1 LTTQREKFFK
11 VKEKVLGQF
20 FTPPEVADFIV
31 SFALIHLDKAE
42 RAIDPACGEGVFLS
56 ALLKHGVKEV
66 WGVDVDPNVFDK
78 MPDSIKERVKKIIIG
93 DALIRSPTLSQ
104 IFVLPENYFDLAV
117 GNPPFS
123 AKYGRISDYRLK
135 QYKISKNKKSEAI
148 EVLFLERFIS
158 LVRPGGIVGIIIP
171 DGILINKNY
180 EYVRKFILDYNI
192 IAIISLPRGL
202 FNSNLRTTS
211 KTSILFLKK
220 EKNKGS
226 DVFMFE
232 VNSIDELPKIIEIYK
247 RKGGIWVKPD
257 VDCLHPKCC
266 KKPAIQFRSGLEVQP
281 LEKLVIEMRTG
292 RTEYGSKRRFT
303 NKGLRYIS
311 AKVVTPYGLDFKRD
325 EKFVEP
331 NSPMDKESAHVKPND
346 VLFVRVG
353 VGCAGR
359 VAVVLDE
366 NDVGVADDWIYIIR
380 VDKNKILPHYLA
392 IFLQTKYGKEQLDRI
407 KRGVGTVTIPK
418 SELKKV
424 LVPIPPKDFQEKIK
438 ELYIR
443 MVNLTRAGKYNA
455 AKELFEKMKK
465 MVEDILTQD

>member
-1 LTTQREKFFK
+1 MTLQREKFFK

-20 FTPPEVADFIV
+20 FTPPEVAEFIV
-31 SFALIHLDKAE
+31 SFALVHLDKAE

-56 ALLKHGVKEV
+56 ALLKHGFKEV
-66 WGVDVDPNVFDK
+66 WGVDIDPNVLNR
-78 MPDSIKERVKKIIIG
+78 MSESIKERAKIIIG

-104 IFVLPENYFDLAV
+104 VFVLPENYFDLAV

-135 QYKISKNKKSEAI
+135 QYKISKNKRSEAI

-158 LVRPGGIVGIIIP
+158 LVRPGGVVGIIIP

-180 EYVRKFILDYNI
+180 EYVRKFILNFNI

-202 FNSNLRTTS
+202 FNSNLRVTS

-220 EKNKGS
+220 ERNKGS

-232 VNSIDELPKIIEIYK
+232 ISSIDDLPKVIEAYEMK
-247 RKGGIWVKPD
+247 EGLWVKPNS
-257 VDCLHPKCC
+257 DCLHPKCW
-266 KKPAIQFRSGLEVQP
+266 KKPNIQFKSGLEVQP
-281 LEKLVIEMRTG
+281 LEKLIIEMKTG

-303 NKGLRYIS
+303 NKGLRFIS

-331 NSPMDKESAHVKPND
+331 NSLMDKKSAHVKPDD

-359 VAVVLDE
+359 TVVVVDE
-366 NDVGVADDWIYIIR
+366 NDTGIADDWIYIIR

-392 IFLQTKYGKEQLDRI
+392 IFLQTRFGKEQLESI
-407 KRGVGTVTIPK
+407 KRGVGTVTIPQF
-418 SELKKV
+418 ELKKV
-424 LVPIPPKDFQEKIK
+424 LIPIPPKDFQEKIR

-443 MVNLTRAGKYNA
+443 MVSLTRAGKYDT
-455 AKELFEKMKK
+455 AKELFEKMKR
-465 MVEDILTQD
+465 MVEDFLAQD

>member
-1 LTTQREKFFK
+1 MTLQREKFFK

-20 FTPPEVADFIV
+20 FTPPEVAEFIV
-31 SFALIHLDKAE
+31 SFALVHLDKAE

-56 ALLKHGVKEV
+56 ALLKHGFKEV
-66 WGVDVDPNVFDK
+66 WGVDIDPNVLNR
-78 MPDSIKERVKKIIIG
+78 MSESIKERAKIIIG

-104 IFVLPENYFDLAV
+104 VFVLPENYFDLAV

-135 QYKISKNKKSEAI
+135 QYKISKNKRSEAI

-158 LVRPGGIVGIIIP
+158 LVRPGGVVGIIIP

-180 EYVRKFILDYNI
+180 EYVRKFILNFNI

-202 FNSNLRTTS
+202 FNSNLRVTS

-220 EKNKGS
+220 ERNKGN

-232 VNSIDELPKIIEIYK
+232 ISSIDDLPKVIEAYEMK
-247 RKGGIWVKPD
+247 EGLWVKPNS
-257 VDCLHPKCC
+257 DCLHPKCW
-266 KKPAIQFRSGLEVQP
+266 KKPNIQFKSGLEVQP
-281 LEKLVIEMRTG
+281 LEKLIIEMKTG

-303 NKGLRYIS
+303 NKGLRFIS

-331 NSPMDKESAHVKPND
+331 NSLMDKKSAHVKPDD

-359 VAVVLDE
+359 TVVVVDE
-366 NDVGVADDWIYIIR
+366 NDTGVADDWIYIIR

-392 IFLQTKYGKEQLDRI
+392 IFLQTRFGKEQLESI
-407 KRGVGTVTIPK
+407 KRGVGTVTIPQFK
-418 SELKKV
+418 LKKV
-424 LVPIPPKDFQEKIK
+424 LIPIPPKDFQEKIR

-443 MVNLTRAGKYNA
+443 MVSLTRAGEYDT
-455 AKELFEKMKK
+455 AKELFEKMKR
-465 MVEDILTQD
+465 MVEDFLAQD

>member
-1 LTTQREKFFK
+1 MTLQREKFFK

-20 FTPPEVADFIV
+20 FTPPEVAEFIV
-31 SFALIHLDKAE
+31 SFALVHLDKAE

-56 ALLKHGVKEV
+56 ALLKHGFKEV
-66 WGVDVDPNVFDK
+66 WGVDIDPNVLNR
-78 MPDSIKERVKKIIIG
+78 MSESIKERAKIIIG

-104 IFVLPENYFDLAV
+104 VFVLPENYFDLAV

-135 QYKISKNKKSEAI
+135 QYKISKNKRSEAI

-158 LVRPGGIVGIIIP
+158 LVRPGGVVGIIIP

-180 EYVRKFILDYNI
+180 EYVRKFILNFNI

-202 FNSNLRTTS
+202 FNSNLRVTS

-220 EKNKGS
+220 ERNKGS

-232 VNSIDELPKIIEIYK
+232 ISSINDLPKVIEAYEMK
-247 RKGGIWVKPD
+247 EGLWVKPNS
-257 VDCLHPKCC
+257 DCLHPKCW
-266 KKPAIQFRSGLEVQP
+266 KKPNIQFKSGLEVQP
-281 LEKLVIEMRTG
+281 LEKLIIEMKTG

-303 NKGLRYIS
+303 NKGLRFIS

-331 NSPMDKESAHVKPND
+331 NSLMDKKSAHVKPDD

-359 VAVVLDE
+359 TVVVVDE
-366 NDVGVADDWIYIIR
+366 NDTGIADDWIYIIR

-392 IFLQTKYGKEQLDRI
+392 IFLQTRFGKEQLESI
-407 KRGVGTVTIPK
+407 KRGVGTVTIPQF
-418 SELKKV
+418 ELKKV
-424 LVPIPPKDFQEKIK
+424 LIPIPPKDFQEKIR

-443 MVNLTRAGKYNA
+443 MVSLTRAGKYDT
-455 AKELFEKMKK
+455 AKELFEKMKR
-465 MVEDILTQD
+465 MVEDFLAQD

>member
-1 LTTQREKFFK
+1 MTIQREKFFK

-20 FTPPEVADFIV
+20 FTPPEVAEFIV
-31 SFALIHLDKAE
+31 SFALIHLDRAE
-42 RAIDPACGEGVFLS
+42 RAIDPACGEGVFLL
-56 ALLKHGVKEV
+56 ALLRHGLKEV
-66 WGVDVDPNVFDK
+66 WGVDTDPNVFNE
-78 MPDSIKERVKKIIIG
+78 MPKSIKERAKIIIG
-93 DALIRSPTLSQ
+93 DALIRSPNLLQ
-104 IFVLPENYFDLAV
+104 MFVLPENYFDLVV

-135 QYKISKNKKSEAI
+135 QYEISKNKRSEAV

-158 LVRPGGIVGIIIP
+158 LARPGGVVGIIIP

-180 EYVRKFILDYNI
+180 EYVRKFILNFNI

-220 EKNKGS
+220 ERSEGS

-232 VNSIDELPKIIEIYK
+232 INSIDDLPRVIEAYK
-247 RKGGIWVKPD
+247 MREGLWVRPSS
-257 VDCLHPKCC
+257 DCLHPKCW
-266 KKPAIQFRSGLEVQP
+266 KKPSIQFKSGLEVQP
-281 LEKLVIEMRTG
+281 LEKLIIEMRTG

-303 NKGLRYIS
+303 NKGLRFIS
-311 AKVVTPYGLDFKRD
+311 AKVVTPYGLCFKRD

-331 NSPMDKESAHVKPND
+331 NSPMDKKSAHVEPGD

-353 VGCAGR
+353 VGSAGR
-359 VAVVLDE
+359 TAVVLDE
-366 NDVGVADDWIYIIR
+366 NDIGVADDWIYIIR

-392 IFLQTKYGKEQLDRI
+392 IFLQTRFGKEQLESI
-407 KRGVGTVTIPK
+407 KRGVGTVTIPQ

-424 LVPIPPKDFQEKIK
+424 LIPIPPKDFQEKIR

-443 MVNLTRAGKYNA
+443 MVSLTRAGKYDT

-465 MVEDILTQD
+465 MVEDFLA

>member
-1 LTTQREKFFK
+1 MTLQREKFFK

-20 FTPPEVADFIV
+20 FTPPEVAEFIV
-31 SFALIHLDKAE
+31 SFALVHLDKAE

-56 ALLKHGVKEV
+56 ALLKHGFKEV
-66 WGVDVDPNVFDK
+66 WGVDIDPNVLNR
-78 MPDSIKERVKKIIIG
+78 MSESIKERAKIIIG

-104 IFVLPENYFDLAV
+104 VFVLPENYFDLAV

-135 QYKISKNKKSEAI
+135 QYKISKNKRSEAI

-158 LVRPGGIVGIIIP
+158 LVRPGGVVGIIIP

-180 EYVRKFILDYNI
+180 EYVRKFILNFNI

-202 FNSNLRTTS
+202 FNSNLRVTS

-220 EKNKGS
+220 ERNKGS

-232 VNSIDELPKIIEIYK
+232 ISSIDDLPKVIEAYEMK
-247 RKGGIWVKPD
+247 EGLWVKPNS
-257 VDCLHPKCC
+257 DCLHPKCW
-266 KKPAIQFRSGLEVQP
+266 KKPNIQFKSGLEVQP
-281 LEKLVIEMRTG
+281 LEKLIIEMKTG

-303 NKGLRYIS
+303 NKGLRFIS

-331 NSPMDKESAHVKPND
+331 NSLMDKKSAHVKPDD

-359 VAVVLDE
+359 TVVVVDE
-366 NDVGVADDWIYIIR
+366 NDTGVADDWIYIIR

-392 IFLQTKYGKEQLDRI
+392 IFLQTRFGKEQLESI
-407 KRGVGTVTIPK
+407 KRGVGTVTIPQF
-418 SELKKV
+418 ELKKV
-424 LVPIPPKDFQEKIK
+424 LIPIPPKDFQEKIR

-443 MVNLTRAGKYNA
+443 MVSLTRAGKYDT
-455 AKELFEKMKK
+455 AKELFEKMKR
-465 MVEDILTQD
+465 MVEDFLAQD